1 MDELDARIDPTPM
14 TTTSDVIDTSLRI
27 DRARRRAS
35 ALEQL
40 VAISIAVMESADLG
54 ALMRRVTLEAR
65 RFSNAE
71 AGTLFLRQG
80 PNLIFAV
87 AQNDDLIRALG
98 DQGLKDLFQGA
109 RLPVDEPSLA
119 GFTARTGQILSIA
132 DAYNL
137 PADAPYRFNAVWDRK
152 SGYRT
157 RSVLLIPLTEPGGN
171 NVGVLELINARD
183 EAGRVVAFDPG
194 DEALVRALGA
204 QVAAAI
210 ENARLRKLSFG
221 DPLTGAY
228 NRRYFLARLEE
239 EINRHRRSRQ
249 PFALVLFDID
259 NFKLINDMHGHVTGD
274 SVLATVSHLLRGQSR
289 GFTVLARLGG
299 DEFGALL
306 VDTGK
311 DSALEY
317 AERIRCVVEAY
328 PFAHGR
334 VTMSGGVAG
343 VPEDNVGELT
353 SDRLIDA
360 ADQVLY
366 EAKRRGRNMVRWH
379 ERRRTHS

>member
-27 DRARRRAS
+27 GRARRRAY

-80 PNLIFAV
+80 PHLIFAV
-87 AQNDDLIRALG
+87 AQNDDLIRTLG

-137 PADAPYRFNAVWDRK
+137 PDDAPYRFNAAWDRK

-183 EAGRVVAFDPG
+183 EAGRVVAFDRD

-204 QVAAAI
+204 QVAAAT

-317 AERIRCVVEAY
+317 AERIRSVVEAY

>member
-1 MDELDARIDPTPM
+1 MDELDARIDQTLL
-14 TTTSDVIDTSLRI
+14 TVANDVIDTSSHL
-27 DRARRRAS
+27 DRARRRAY

-40 VAISIAVMESADLG
+40 VAISIADMQGADLG

-65 RFSNAE
+65 RFTNAE

-80 PNLIFAV
+80 PHLVFTV
-87 AQNDDLIRALG
+87 AQNDSLIRALG
-98 DQGLKDLFQGA
+98 AQGLKELFQSA

-119 GFTARTGQILSIA
+119 GFTARTGQSVSVA

-137 PADAPYRFNAVWDRK
+137 PADAPYEFNATWDRK

-157 RSVLLIPLTEPGGN
+157 RSVLLVPLTEPGGN

-183 EAGRVVAFDPG
+183 DAGRVVAFDPA
-194 DEALVRALGA
+194 DEGLVRALSA
-204 QVAAAI
+204 QVAAAV

-249 PFALVLFDID
+249 AFALVLFDID
-259 NFKLINDMHGHVTGD
+259 NFKLINDLHGHVTGD

-311 DSALEY
+311 ESAIEY
-317 AERIRCVVEAY
+317 AERIRSVVEAY

-343 VPEDNVGELT
+343 VPEDNLGDLT

-366 EAKRRGRNMVRWH
+366 EAKRRGRNMIRWREGH
-379 ERRRTHS
+379 RAHS

>member
-1 MDELDARIDPTPM
+1 MDELETRIDVTPM
-14 TTTSDVIDTSLRI
+14 TTASDVIDTSAHV
-27 DRARRRAS
+27 DQTRRRAY

-40 VAISIAVMESADLG
+40 VAISIAVMQGADLG
-54 ALMRRVTLEAR
+54 MLMRRVTLEAR
-65 RFSNAE
+65 RFTNAE

-80 PNLIFAV
+80 PHLVFTV
-87 AQNDDLIRALG
+87 AQNDALIRVLG
-98 DQGLKDLFQGA
+98 DQGLKDLFQDA
-109 RLPVDEPSLA
+109 RLSVDEPSLA
-119 GFTARTGQILSIA
+119 GFTARTGQIVSVA

-137 PADAPYRFNAVWDRK
+137 PDDAPYQFNAAWDRK

-157 RSVLLIPLTEPGGN
+157 GSVLLVPLTEPGGN

-183 EAGRVVAFDPG
+183 ESGHVVAFDPD
-194 DEALVRALGA
+194 DEALVRALSA
-204 QVAAAI
+204 QVASAI

-259 NFKLINDMHGHVTGD
+259 NFKLINDLHGHVAGD

-311 DSALEY
+311 ESALEY
-317 AERIRCVVEAY
+317 AERIRSVVEAY
-328 PFAHGR
+328 PFAHGP

-343 VPEDNVGELT
+343 VPEDNVGDLT

-366 EAKRRGRNMVRWH
+366 EAKRRGRNMIRWR
-379 ERRRTHS
+379 ESRRTHS

>member
-1 MDELDARIDPTPM
+1 MDELDTKTDLTPM
-14 TTTSDVIDTSLRI
+14 TTASDVIEASSHLG
-27 DRARRRAS
+27 RARRRAH

-40 VAISIAVMESADLG
+40 VAISIAVMQGADLG
-54 ALMRRVTLEAR
+54 VLMRRVTLEAR
-65 RFSNAE
+65 RFTNAE

-80 PNLIFAV
+80 PHLVFAV
-87 AQNDDLIRALG
+87 AQNDVLIRMLG
-98 DQGLKDLFQGA
+98 AEGLKELFQGA

-119 GFTARTGQILSIA
+119 GFTARTGQSLSVA

-137 PADAPYRFNAVWDRK
+137 PVDAPYEFNATWDRK

-157 RSVLLIPLTEPGGN
+157 SSVLLIPLTEPGGN

-183 EAGRVVAFDPG
+183 EAGRIVPFEPD
-194 DEALVRALGA
+194 DEAVVRALSA

-259 NFKLINDMHGHVTGD
+259 NFKLINDLHGHVAGD

-311 DSALEY
+311 DAALEY
-317 AERIRCVVEAY
+317 AERIRSVVAAY
-328 PFAHGR
+328 PFAHGQ

-343 VPEDNVGELT
+343 VPEDNVGDLT
-353 SDRLIDA
+353 SERLIDA

-366 EAKRRGRNMVRWH
+366 EAKRRGRNMIRWR
-379 ERRRTHS
+379 EGRRSHS

>member
-1 MDELDARIDPTPM
+1 MDELDEKIDLAPI
-14 TTTSDVIDTSLRI
+14 TTTSDVIDPSSLVERT
-27 DRARRRAS
+27 RRRAY

-40 VAISIAVMESADLG
+40 AALSIAVMQGSDLG

-65 RFSNAE
+65 RFTNAE

-80 PNLIFAV
+80 PHLVFAV
-87 AQNDDLIRALG
+87 AQNDELIRVLG
-98 DQGLKDLFQGA
+98 DHGLKDLFQGA
-109 RLPVDEPSLA
+109 LLPVDEPSLA
-119 GFTARTGQILSIA
+119 GYTARTGEVVSVA
-132 DAYNL
+132 DAYDL
-137 PADAPYRFNAVWDRK
+137 PSEAPYRFNASWDAR

-157 RSVLLIPLTEPGGN
+157 RSVLLVPLTEPGGN

-183 EAGRVVAFDPG
+183 EAGRVVSFDPD
-194 DEALVRALGA
+194 DELLVRALGA
-204 QVAAAI
+204 QAAAAL

-259 NFKLINDMHGHVTGD
+259 NFKLINDRHGHVTGD

-317 AERIRCVVEAY
+317 AERIRSVVEAY

-343 VPEDNVGELT
+343 VPEDNVGDLT

-379 ERRRTHS
+379 EGRRTHS

>member
-1 MDELDARIDPTPM
+1 MDELETRIDVTPM
-14 TTTSDVIDTSLRI
+14 MTASDVIDTSLHV
-27 DRARRRAS
+27 DRPRRRAY

-40 VAISIAVMESADLG
+40 VAISIAVMQGADLG
-54 ALMRRVTLEAR
+54 VLMRRVTLEAR
-65 RFSNAE
+65 RVTNAE

-80 PNLIFAV
+80 PNLVFTV
-87 AQNDDLIRALG
+87 AQNDVLMRTLG
-98 DQGLKDLFQGA
+98 DQGLKDLFQDA

-119 GFTARTGQILSIA
+119 GFTARTGQILSVA
-132 DAYNL
+132 DAYSL
-137 PADAPYRFNAVWDRK
+137 PPDAPYHFNAAWDRK

-157 RSVLLIPLTEPGGN
+157 GSVLLVPLTEPGGN

-183 EAGRVVAFDPG
+183 ETGRVVAFNPD
-194 DEALVRALGA
+194 DEALVRALSA

-259 NFKLINDMHGHVTGD
+259 NFKWINDRHGHVTGD

-311 DSALEY
+311 ESAQEY
-317 AERIRCVVEAY
+317 AERIRCVVESY

-343 VPEDNVGELT
+343 VPEDIGGDLT
-353 SDRLIDA
+353 SDRLIDT
-360 ADQVLY
+360 ADKALY
-366 EAKRRGRNMVRWH
+366 EAKRRGRNMIRWH
-379 ERRRTHS
+379 EGRRTHS

>member
-1 MDELDARIDPTPM
+1 MDELDARIDSTPI
-14 TTTSDVIDTSLRI
+14 TTASDVIDTSSHVE
-27 DRARRRAS
+27 RARRRAH

-40 VAISIAVMESADLG
+40 VAISIAVMQGVELG
-54 ALMRRVTLEAR
+54 TLMRLVTLEAR
-65 RFSNAE
+65 RFTNAE
-71 AGTLFLRQG
+71 GGTLYLRQG
-80 PNLIFAV
+80 PHLVFSV
-87 AQNDDLIRALG
+87 AQNDSLIRLRG

-119 GFTARTGQILSIA
+119 GVTARTGQVVSVA

-137 PADAPYRFNAVWDRK
+137 PADAPYRFNSSWDAK

-157 RSVLLIPLTEPGGN
+157 GSVLLIPLTEPGGN

-183 EAGRVVAFDPG
+183 AAGRVVTFDPD
-194 DEALVRALGA
+194 DESVVRALCA

-221 DPLTGAY
+221 DSLTGAY
-228 NRRYFLARLEE
+228 NRRYFLSRLEE
-239 EINRHRRSRQ
+239 EINRYRRSRQ

-259 NFKLINDMHGHVTGD
+259 NFKLINDMHGHVAGD
-274 SVLATVSHLLRGQSR
+274 SVLATISHLLRGQSR

-328 PFAHGR
+328 PFAHGP
-334 VTMSGGVAG
+334 VTMSGGVMG
-343 VPEDNVGELT
+343 VPDDNVGDLT
-353 SDRLIDA
+353 SERLIDA

-366 EAKRRGRNMVRWH
+366 EAKRQGRNMVRWH
-379 ERRRTHS
+379 EGRRTHS

>member
-1 MDELDARIDPTPM
+1 MDELDEKIDLAPM
-14 TTTSDVIDTSLRI
+14 TTASDVIDPSSLVERT
-27 DRARRRAS
+27 RRRAY

-40 VAISIAVMESADLG
+40 AAISIAVMQGSDLG

-65 RFSNAE
+65 RFTNAE
-71 AGTLFLRQG
+71 AGTFFLRQG
-80 PNLIFAV
+80 PHLVFAV
-87 AQNDDLIRALG
+87 AQNDELIRVLG
-98 DQGLKDLFQGA
+98 DHGLKDLFQGA
-109 RLPVDEPSLA
+109 LLPVDEPSLA
-119 GFTARTGQILSIA
+119 GYTARTGQAVSVA
-132 DAYNL
+132 DAYDL
-137 PADAPYRFNAVWDRK
+137 PPEAPYRFNASWDSK

-157 RSVLLIPLTEPGGN
+157 RSVLLVPLTEPGGN

-183 EAGRVVAFDPG
+183 DAGRVVSFDPG
-194 DEALVRALGA
+194 DELLVRALGA
-204 QVAAAI
+204 QAAAAV

-259 NFKLINDMHGHVTGD
+259 NFKLINDQHGHVTGD

-317 AERIRCVVEAY
+317 AERIRSVVEAY

-343 VPEDNVGELT
+343 VPEDNVGDLT

-366 EAKRRGRNMVRWH
+366 EAKRRGRNMVRWQ
-379 ERRRTHS
+379 EGRRTHS